1 MLQIP
6 SDRLINLIAGF
17 EVGTRVVVRN
27 PFPYSHEPIEG
38 VVLIVAGARCIC
50 VEGSNFYPSAF
61 EPHGSIE
68 AYAIESVAAE

>member
-6 SDRLINLIAGF
+6 SDRLINLIAGL

-27 PFPYSHEPIEG
+27 PFPHAPEPVEG
-38 VVLIVAGARCIC
+38 EILIVAGVRCIC

-68 AYAIESVAAE
+68 IHAVESIAAE